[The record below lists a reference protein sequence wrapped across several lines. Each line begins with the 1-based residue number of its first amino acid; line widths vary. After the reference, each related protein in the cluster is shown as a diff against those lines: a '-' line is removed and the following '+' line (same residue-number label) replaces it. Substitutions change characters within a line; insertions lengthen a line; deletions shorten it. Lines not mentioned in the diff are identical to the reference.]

1 MILFQSAHLLDGHDT
16 MTDHPDNKL
25 NKVLH
30 VSTF

>member
-1 MILFQSAHLLDGHDT
+1 MILFQRAHLLGAHDT
-16 MTDHPDNKL
+16 MTGHPNKL